1 MVDIKTFLSI
11 PGIRFTSMETNE
23 KKVTFSAKATC
34 RSSKCPICGKSSQS
48 VHSSYVRNLKD
59 LPVSEYSISIQLQVR
74 KFFCKKKKCKQK
86 IFSEQPSSD
95 ILKHSRMTSRSKDRI
110 LNILKETSAR
120 KGSLISKAILTPVSP
135 STALRFVHA
144 LPLPENCS
152 NIIHLGIDDWAY
164 RKGISY
170 GTILINMDNG
180 KVIDILPERNGVFLK
195 AWLKKHPN
203 IKIVCRDRASA
214 FAKAVSEVLP
224 EAEQVA
230 DRFHLVKNLSDAVYE
245 TIRDEH
251 ATIISCIRPLAKPK
265 TRGKKTSD
273 FTPSTIEK
281 DPKNLYREEVF
292 LKVKEMHRDGVSM
305 NGISKTMGLNFRT
318 VHKYINQTKLPKI
331 GSKASIDYHPYL
343 EVIRSGVS
351 NGTPLT
357 KIHNDITKLGFKG
370 SFRTFW
376 SHFHECSKD
385 LKGEKNLAK
394 DETEIIKSRFTVLS
408 ASRMAIY
415 LSYNDIE
422 AIPVEAHK
430 KQIKQLIEKCELIKT
445 LRDLIV
451 AFKTILKSKEIQH
464 FNDWLD
470 TAYKTGK
477 RKIKTLVNGIK
488 MDIQSVHNAIMMDYN
503 SGMVEGN
510 VNRLKNIKRQMYGRA
525 SFELLKRKV
534 ILSSTG

>member
-1 MVDIKTFLSI
+1 
-11 PGIRFTSMETNE
+11 
-23 KKVTFSAKATC
+23 
-34 RSSKCPICGKSSQS
+34 
-48 VHSSYVRNLKD
+48 
-59 LPVSEYSISIQLQVR
+59 
-74 KFFCKKKKCKQK
+74 
-86 IFSEQPSSD
+86 
-95 ILKHSRMTSRSKDRI
+95 MTSRSKDRV

-195 AWLKKHPN
+195 TWLKRHPN

-214 FAKAVSEVLP
+214 YAKAVSEILP

-251 ATIISCIRPLAKPK
+251 STILSSIRPPANPK
-265 TRGKKTSD
+265 IANKKTLD
-273 FTPSTIEK
+273 LATSTSNK
-281 DPKNLYREEVF
+281 SSTCQYRSEAF
-292 LKVKEMHRDGVSM
+292 IKVKELHKSGVSI
-305 NGISKTMGLNFRT
+305 NGICKTMNLNFRT
-318 VHKYINQTKLPKI
+318 VQKYINQTTPPKI
-331 GSKASIDYHPYL
+331 GSKPTNDYHPYIEEIGSGL
-343 EVIRSGVS
+343 SSGV
-351 NGTPLT
+351 PLIE
-357 KIHNDITKLGFKG
+357 IHRRITELGFSG
-370 SFRTFW
+370 CFRSFW
-376 SHFHECSKD
+376 NKFHQSSIE
-385 LKGEKNLAK
+385 LKGVKNLSK
-394 DETEIIKSRFTVLS
+394 EETESLKFRFSVMS
-408 ASRMAIY
+408 ASRIAIY

-422 AIPVEAHK
+422 AIPVETHK
-430 KQIKQLIEKCELIKT
+430 NQIKMLLEKCDLVKM
-445 LRDLIV
+445 LRDLMV
-451 AFKTILKSKEIQH
+451 SFKTILKSKEILH
-464 FNDWLD
+464 FNDWLN
-470 TAYKTGK
+470 TAYNTGK
-477 RKIKTLVNGIK
+477 RKIKSLVNGIK
-488 MDIQSVHNAIMMDYN
+488 MDLQSVHNAITMDYN

-525 SFELLKRKV
+525 SLELLKRKV